1 MGSVIGT
8 HLHGPVLAKNPE
20 LADQLLA
27 IATERAGVEYRPGE
41 RATTVDGY
49 AAAAR
54 ESQLAAARVAASA
67 PDPLG

>member
-20 LADQLLA
+20 FADALLG
-27 IATERAGVEYRPGE
+27 IAAGRAGYEYSPG
-41 RATTVDGY
+41 AQAAVVDGF

-54 ESQLAAARVAASA
+54 DAQLANIRGAVPVVEA
-67 PDPLG
+67 